1 MVQKSC
7 VHQLRLINYPLI
19 CKVLCVP
26 KVVQN
31 VWTIKN
37 STWTTGAETIRP
49 GFRIWCPKIRR
60 QQKIPKICGVFFPL
74 TAKYLFQ
81 QVFRKLLMEKK
92 QITLLR
98 VIPTMTCRVVV
109 VRWGLSGWIGSVIC
123 ATWIT
128 LRIIPT
134 RDKEPWRN
142 PSHLFSGILRA
153 LVVSC
158 PPFSIAPGT
167 SVCESKTQTCRRRN
181 MPNHVRTPP
190 GKHISINRHQT
201 WQHTSWSK
209 VKSYWQQHQ
218 MLKSQMLAV
227 HH

>member
-1 MVQKSC
+1 MGGFLFVNSMSSLPRTQWRSSYHLRPVNPSNGLCSWKELVFSRRSVLPKFSC
-7 VHQLRLINYPLI
+7 QYWDPCGGSETAVYGSFKR
-19 CKVLCVP
+19 
-26 KVVQN
+26 
-31 VWTIKN
+31 KN
-37 STWTTGAETIRP
+37 EKTT
-49 GFRIWCPKIRR
+49 
-60 QQKIPKICGVFFPL
+60 
-74 TAKYLFQ
+74 
-81 QVFRKLLMEKK
+81 KK
-92 QITLLR
+92 ITLLR

-109 VRWGLSGWIGSVIC
+109 VRWGLSGWIGIVIC

-167 SVCESKTQTCRRRN
+167 SVCESKAQTCRRRN

-201 WQHTSWSK
+201 WQYTSWSK
-209 VKSYWQQHQ
+209 VKS
-218 MLKSQMLAV
+218 
-227 HH
+227 

>member
-1 MVQKSC
+1 MAPFRATCTTNRRKSGPLLC
-7 VHQLRLINYPLI
+7 AAWQVNDVLNYLGWIQGHLVCAGRRLHWEIDFTLN
-19 CKVLCVP
+19 
-26 KVVQN
+26 
-31 VWTIKN
+31 
-37 STWTTGAETIRP
+37 
-49 GFRIWCPKIRR
+49 
-60 QQKIPKICGVFFPL
+60 
-74 TAKYLFQ
+74 
-81 QVFRKLLMEKK
+81 KLLYFEWSPPWH
-92 QITLLR
+92 
-98 VIPTMTCRVVV
+98 VG
-109 VRWGLSGWIGSVIC
+109 WWLSGWIGSVIC

-167 SVCESKTQTCRRRN
+167 SVCESKAQTCRSRN

-201 WQHTSWSK
+201 WQYTSWSK
-209 VKSYWQQHQ
+209 VKS
-218 MLKSQMLAV
+218 
-227 HH
+227 

>member
-1 MVQKSC
+1 MTTYPKQNHPIKYRPSQNNGATSATRDRVTPPKSKPRDRQIAAA
-7 VHQLRLINYPLI
+7 HG
-19 CKVLCVP
+19 
-26 KVVQN
+26 
-31 VWTIKN
+31 KN
-37 STWTTGAETIRP
+37 GLGGNFVGYGDDEDRYST
-49 GFRIWCPKIRR
+49 
-60 QQKIPKICGVFFPL
+60 QQHH
-74 TAKYLFQ
+74 
-81 QVFRKLLMEKK
+81 KK
-92 QITLLR
+92 KNTLLR

-134 RDKEPWRN
+134 RAKEPWRN

-167 SVCESKTQTCRRRN
+167 SVCESKAQTCRRRN

-201 WQHTSWSK
+201 WQYTSWSK
-209 VKSYWQQHQ
+209 VKS
-218 MLKSQMLAV
+218 
-227 HH
+227 

>member
-1 MVQKSC
+1 MPNRFITF
-7 VHQLRLINYPLI
+7 QLTL
-19 CKVLCVP
+19 KVLEAFISSCSTGE
-26 KVVQN
+26 KE
-31 VWTIKN
+31 
-37 STWTTGAETIRP
+37 TWT
-49 GFRIWCPKIRR
+49 FVC
-60 QQKIPKICGVFFPL
+60 QKHPYTLNHCI
-74 TAKYLFQ
+74 YL
-81 QVFRKLLMEKK
+81 VRKTDLFK
-92 QITLLR
+92 QKITLLR

-167 SVCESKTQTCRRRN
+167 SVCESKAQTCRRRN

-201 WQHTSWSK
+201 WQYTSWSK
-209 VKSYWQQHQ
+209 VNIRCSNHKCLQCTIRSILCTKQAKSCQDTACQTNINNQASNMAAYP
-218 MLKSQMLAV
+218 LKQSQKL
-227 HH
+227 